1 MAQIP
6 ANIRYPASIGSLE
19 PLMSFVRSCLQSQG
33 IGQERIGEIE
43 LAMEEILVNVFNYA
57 YPDGTGD
64 VEVACR
70 LDNGEGLLV
79 EVSDEGVSFDPLSL
93 VEPDLEGDIGERPI
107 GGLGVFFVRRLIP
120 DIRYRREAGR
130 NILTLPIAP
139 EPLL

>member
-1 MAQIP
+1 MTQIP
-6 ANIRYPASIGSLE
+6 ANIRYPANIGSLE

-33 IGQERIGEIE
+33 IGPERVGEIE

-57 YPDGTGD
+57 YPDRTGD

-79 EVSDEGVSFDPLSL
+79 EVLDQGVAFDPLTL
-93 VEPDLEGDIGERPI
+93 VAPDLEGDIAERPI

-120 DIRYRREAGR
+120 GIRYRREEGR
-130 NILTLPIAP
+130 NILTLPIAA